1 MVIIC
6 SRRGWFLCRTLS
18 SKKLKA
24 HIGKSEMRRGRVKVY
39 ISVGFLHISEIN
51 KILGKVGITNMA
63 YLTTTGSGQPV
74 LILKEGT
81 TRSRGKEA
89 QRNNIMAARV
99 IGEVLKTTLGPRGMD
114 KMLIDSLGDITIT
127 NDGAAILKEID
138 VEHPAAKMMVEIAK
152 TQDDMVGDGTTSAV
166 VLASELLKRAEEL
179 LEQNIHPTILVSGF
193 RKASQKAIEVI
204 NKTAVPL
211 DINDRKT
218 LLKVALT
225 SMSSKAIGGAKD
237 HLAEI
242 SIDAVKQIAEQRGEK
257 TIADIDNIQLI
268 KKTGKSLLE
277 TELIQGIIID
287 KEVVNPGMLKMKEN
301 AKIALIDSA
310 LEIEKTEISAEIR
323 IKDPTQM
330 KAFLDQENDMM
341 QDMVVKIKA
350 SGANV
355 IFCQKGIDDMVQH
368 FLAKEGIIA
377 ARRVKESDMEKL
389 ARATGGRIISDL
401 DDLKKADLG
410 SAGLVE
416 ERKIGDDKMIFVEK
430 CKDPHSV
437 AILIR
442 AGLER
447 MVDEAERAMTDS
459 LSVVSDV
466 IENSQIV
473 PGGGAIEIE
482 IAKELRKY
490 ATKVGG
496 REQLAVEAFADAV
509 EVIPRTLAENAGL
522 EPIDILVELR
532 STHDKAD
539 GKFTGINVFT
549 GKLQDSV
556 ANGVIEPIVVKEQA
570 IKSAAESAAMIL
582 RIDDVITA
590 KAPKA
595 PAGGPGGMPGGMG
608 EE

>member
-1 MVIIC
+1 
-6 SRRGWFLCRTLS
+6 
-18 SKKLKA
+18 
-24 HIGKSEMRRGRVKVY
+24 
-39 ISVGFLHISEIN
+39 
-51 KILGKVGITNMA
+51 MA

-81 TRSRGKEA
+81 TRSRVKEA

-99 IGEVLKTTLGPRGMD
+99 IGEVLKTTLGPKGMD

-152 TQDDMVGDGTTSAV
+152 TQDDMVGDGTTTAV
-166 VLASELLKRAEEL
+166 VLASELLKKAEEL
-179 LEQNIHPTILVSGF
+179 LDQNIHPIILVSGY
-193 RKASQKAIEVI
+193 RKASQKAIEVM
-204 NKTAVPL
+204 NKIAIPL
-211 DINDRKT
+211 DVNDRKT

-225 SMSSKAIGGAKD
+225 SMSSKAVGAARE

-242 SIDAVKQIAEQRGEK
+242 SIDAVKQIAEQRGDK

-268 KKTGKSLLE
+268 KKTGKSLIE
-277 TELIQGIIID
+277 TQLIRGIIID
-287 KEVVNPGMLKMKEN
+287 KEVVNPGMPKIKEN
-301 AKIALIDSA
+301 AKIALLESA

-323 IKDPTQM
+323 IKDPSQM
-330 KAFLDQENDMM
+330 KAFLDQETDMM
-341 QDMVVKIKA
+341 KGMVTKIKA
-350 SGANV
+350 SKADV
-355 IFCQKGIDDMVQH
+355 VFCQKGIDDMVQH
-368 FLAKEGIIA
+368 FLSKEGIMA

-389 ARATGGRIISDL
+389 ARATGGRIISGL
-401 DDLKKADLG
+401 DDLKPADLG
-410 SAGLVE
+410 MAGLVE

-437 AILIR
+437 AILVR

-447 MVDEAERAMTDS
+447 MVDEAERAMIDS

-466 IENSQIV
+466 IENNKIV
-473 PGGGAIEIE
+473 AGGGAVEIE
-482 IAKELRKY
+482 VAKELRKY

-496 REQLAVEAFADAV
+496 REQLAVEAFAEAV

-532 STHDKAD
+532 SKHDTQD
-539 GKFTGINVFT
+539 GKNIGINVFT
-549 GKLQDSV
+549 GKLQNSID
-556 ANGVIEPIVVKEQA
+556 NGVIEPLVVKEQA

-590 KAPKA
+590 KSPK
-595 PAGGPGGMPGGMG
+595 GGPPGGMPGGPEG

>member
-1 MVIIC
+1 
-6 SRRGWFLCRTLS
+6 
-18 SKKLKA
+18 
-24 HIGKSEMRRGRVKVY
+24 
-39 ISVGFLHISEIN
+39 
-51 KILGKVGITNMA
+51 MA

-152 TQDDMVGDGTTSAV
+152 TQDDMVGDGTTTAV
-166 VLASELLKRAEEL
+166 VLASELLKKAEEL
-179 LEQNIHPTILVSGF
+179 LDQNIHPTILVSGY
-193 RKASQKAIEVI
+193 RKAGQKAIEII
-204 NKTAVPL
+204 NKIAIPL
-211 DINDRKT
+211 DINDKAT
-218 LLKVALT
+218 LLKVSLT
-225 SMSSKAIGGAKD
+225 SMSSKSVGSARE

-242 SIDAVKQIAEQRGEK
+242 SIEAVKQISEQRGDK

-268 KKTGKSLLE
+268 KKVGKSLLE
-277 TELIQGIIID
+277 TQLIQGIIID
-287 KEVVNPGMLKMKEN
+287 KEVVNPGMPKIKEN
-301 AKIALIDSA
+301 AKILLLDAA

-323 IKDPTQM
+323 IKDPSQM

-341 QDMVVKIKA
+341 QRMVTKVKG
-350 SGANV
+350 SGADIV
-355 IFCQKGIDDMVQH
+355 FCQKGIDDMVQH
-368 FLAKEGIIA
+368 FLSKEGIMA

-389 ARATGGRIISDL
+389 SRATGARIISDL
-401 DDLKKADLG
+401 DDLKAADLG
-410 SAGLVE
+410 LAGHVE

-447 MVDEAERAMTDS
+447 LVDEAERAMIDS

-466 IENSQIV
+466 IENNKIV
-473 PGGGAIEIE
+473 PGGGAVEIE

-532 STHDKAD
+532 QRHDAAD
-539 GKFTGINVFT
+539 GKNIGINVFT

-590 KAPKA
+590 KSPK
-595 PAGGPGGMPGGMG
+595 GGPGGPGGGMPGGPEG